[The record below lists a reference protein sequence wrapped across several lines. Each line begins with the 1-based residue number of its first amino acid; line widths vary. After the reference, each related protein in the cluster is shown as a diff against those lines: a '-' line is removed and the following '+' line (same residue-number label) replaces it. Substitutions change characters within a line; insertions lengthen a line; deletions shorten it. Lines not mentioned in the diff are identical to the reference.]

1 MANDTIQQLNEQF
14 EKSVFG
20 PMRSFFAAA
29 TDHAEQVAGIQV
41 EAAKAYTDITFKN
54 ARSALEIRDTE
65 GLKSYVGKQPEV
77 AKEFGER
84 VKADAEKLTSANQ
97 SFFENA
103 QKVTQDSV
111 ASVQKA
117 AEEGAEKVQKATKS
131 AAQ

>member
-1 MANDTIQQLNEQF
+1 MANDTVQQLNEQF

-20 PMRSFFAAA
+20 PMRSFIAAA

-54 ARSALEIRDTE
+54 ARSALEIRDSE
-65 GLKSYVGKQPEV
+65 GFKNYVGKQTEV

-84 VKADAEKLTSANQ
+84 AKSDAEKLTAANQ

-111 ASVQKA
+111 KQAQKA
-117 AEEGAEKVQKATKS
+117 AEEGVQKAAS
-131 AAQ
+131 AK